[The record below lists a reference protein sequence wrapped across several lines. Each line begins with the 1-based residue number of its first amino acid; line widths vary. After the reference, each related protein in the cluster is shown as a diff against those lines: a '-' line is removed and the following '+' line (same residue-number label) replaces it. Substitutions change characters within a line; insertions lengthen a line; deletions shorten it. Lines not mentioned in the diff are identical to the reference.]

1 MSYVEER
8 QYLKDR
14 AFVEAERD
22 FLFWQEWNEEMEASK
37 HQKPA
42 KIVVSIEEEEIVI
55 PEREV
60 EL

>member
-1 MSYVEER
+1 MSHIEQH
-8 QYLKDR
+8 QYLKDK

-42 KIVVSIEEEEIVI
+42 KIVVQELI
-55 PEREV
+55 PEK
-60 EL
+60 ELEDDLLF